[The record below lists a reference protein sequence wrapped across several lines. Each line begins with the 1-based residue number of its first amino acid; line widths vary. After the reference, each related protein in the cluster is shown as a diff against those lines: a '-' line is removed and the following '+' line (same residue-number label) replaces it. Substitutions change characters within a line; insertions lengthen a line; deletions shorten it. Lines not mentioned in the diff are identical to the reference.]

1 MWKEKTWK
9 EALPLLGTIKNFFFF
24 LFREEKEKSPA
35 ADVPVPAKSIGWD
48 FFYQKQATPNSIARY
63 RNVNFVQ
70 KQLEEIRIRTQKFIP
85 V

>member
-1 MWKEKTWK
+1 MYRYQPKVSGKT
-9 EALPLLGTIKNFFFF
+9 
-24 LFREEKEKSPA
+24 
-35 ADVPVPAKSIGWD
+35 